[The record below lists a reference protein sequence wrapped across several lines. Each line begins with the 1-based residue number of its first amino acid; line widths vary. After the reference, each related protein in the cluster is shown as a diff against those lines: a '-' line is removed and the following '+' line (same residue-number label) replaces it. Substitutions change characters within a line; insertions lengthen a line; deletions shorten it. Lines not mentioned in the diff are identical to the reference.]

1 MGVKVCNWI
10 VLVFGIA
17 IGIVGLVYVILELK
31 DGAPEEEV

>member
-17 IGIVGLVYVILELK
+17 IGIVGLVYVILELR
-31 DGAPEEEV
+31 DGAQEDDV